1 MQDRTNSGG
10 SSRSAFRRRF
20 RARRTSHRASS
31 WRNYSLLLLMVL
43 LAEVGVGIFVLKDLR
58 QSYVQV
64 QKMYEGSVRGLRRIG
79 ELQYEAQE
87 TRRSILYALTT
98 NDGNLQVSYADQT
111 READRLVTQG
121 IAEYLAQA
129 QLPQE
134 LSVGHRLTADWKS
147 YLKIRDEVLARILEG
162 SPKEAVDLDLAAGV
176 PLFDKVRQDLEE
188 IKRLYDEQASQRLF
202 VVAGFFR
209 RSVVKLV
216 AAFGFGV
223 LFGSIALWAIERSK
237 MRGAVQLAK
246 LQMDFV
252 ASVSHE
258 LRTPITAI
266 LSAGENVRDGL
277 VQERQELREQGSII
291 TGQAGQLMELVDQ
304 VLQFASTTKG
314 KPWHA
319 EKSVDVHEFIEHTL
333 RNNDGILREGGFIV
347 EQHID
352 AALPTIIA
360 DPAVLLRCLENLIG
374 NAVKYSGPSRWI
386 GVTAHVNWDGNNNNE
401 VEISVQDRGVGI
413 SDTDLPHI
421 FDPFYRSPQVVA
433 AQIRGTG
440 LGLSIAKRSAEAC
453 GGRLTVK
460 SEVGVGSTFTLHLP
474 IPEPVE
480 ATLAASRMSSVEGR
494 S

>member
-1 MQDRTNSGG
+1 MSRPAGSNGSGSPVRRWFKAQG
-10 SSRSAFRRRF
+10 SVT
-20 RARRTSHRASS
+20 RAPS
-31 WRNYSLLLLMVL
+31 WRNYIFLLLMVL
-43 LAEVGVGIFVLKDLR
+43 LAEVGVGVFVLKDLR
-58 QSYVQV
+58 QSYLQV

-87 TRRSILYALTT
+87 TRRSTLYALTT
-98 NDGNLQVSYADQT
+98 NDGNLQVNYADQS

-134 LSVGHRLTADWKS
+134 RSVGDRLTSDWKS
-147 YLKIRDEVLARILEG
+147 YLKIRDEVLGLILEG

-176 PLFDKVRQDLEE
+176 PRFEKVRQDLED
-188 IKRLYDEQASQRLF
+188 IKRLYDDQASQRLS

-209 RSVVKLV
+209 RSVAKLL
-216 AAFGFGV
+216 AAFGFGL
-223 LFGSIALWAIERSK
+223 LFGSIALWAIQSSK

-252 ASVSHE
+252 AAVSHE

-277 VQERQELREQGSII
+277 VQGRQALHEQGSII
-291 TGQAGQLMELVDQ
+291 AGQAGQLMELVDQ
-304 VLQFASTTKG
+304 VLQFAATTKG

-319 EKSVDVHEFIEHTL
+319 EKTIDVHELIEHTL
-333 RNNDGILREGGFIV
+333 RNNAAVLREDGFTV
-347 EQHID
+347 EQIMD
-352 AALPTIIA
+352 PRLPAIVG
-360 DPAVLLRCLENLIG
+360 DPSVLSQCLQNLIG
-374 NAVKYSGPSRWI
+374 NAVKYSGSSRWI
-386 GVTAHVNWDGNNNNE
+386 GITAHVECKGDTDYE
-401 VEISVQDRGVGI
+401 LQISVRDRGVGI
-413 SDTDLPHI
+413 GEGDIPHI
-421 FDPFYRSPQVVA
+421 FDPFYRSPQVVE

-453 GGRLTVK
+453 GGRLTVT
-460 SEVGVGSTFTLHLP
+460 SELGQGSTFTLHLP
-474 IPEPVE
+474 IPEPGGAE
-480 ATLAASRMSSVEGR
+480 LAGPHMTSIGDR

>member
-1 MQDRTNSGG
+1 MSKTTGNG
-10 SSRSAFRRRF
+10 SSGSPVRRWFRVQRSVT
-20 RARRTSHRASS
+20 RAPS
-31 WRNYSLLLLMVL
+31 WRNYSFLLFMVL
-43 LAEVGVGIFVLKDLR
+43 LAEVGVGIFVLRDLR

-87 TRRSILYALTT
+87 TRRSTLYALTT
-98 NDGNLQVSYADQT
+98 NDGNLQVNYADQS

-134 LSVGHRLTADWKS
+134 RSVGDRLTNDWKS
-147 YLKIRDEVLARILEG
+147 YLKIRDEVLGLILEG

-176 PLFDKVRQDLEE
+176 PLFEEVRQDLEE
-188 IKRLYDEQASQRLF
+188 IKRLYDDRASQRLS

-209 RSVVKLV
+209 RSVAKLL
-216 AAFGFGV
+216 AAFGFGL
-223 LFGSIALWAIERSK
+223 LFASIALWAIQSSK
-237 MRGAVQLAK
+237 VRGAVQLANM
-246 LQMDFV
+246 QMDFV
-252 ASVSHE
+252 AAVSHE

-277 VQERQELREQGSII
+277 VQGRPALHEQGSII
-291 TGQAGQLMELVDQ
+291 AGQAGQLMELVDQ
-304 VLQFASTTKG
+304 VLQFAATTKG

-319 EKSVDVHEFIEHTL
+319 EKAINVHGLIDHSL
-333 RNNDGILREGGFIV
+333 RNTAAVLQEEGFTV
-347 EQHID
+347 EQIMD
-352 AALPTIIA
+352 PTLPAIVG
-360 DPAVLLRCLENLIG
+360 DPSVLSQCLQNLIG
-374 NAVKYSGPSRWI
+374 NAVKYSAGSRWI
-386 GVTAHVNWDGNNNNE
+386 GITAHVEWDRDKTYE
-401 VEISVQDRGVGI
+401 LQISVRDRGVGI
-413 SDTDLPHI
+413 GEGDLPHV

-453 GGRLTVK
+453 GGRLTVT
-460 SEVGVGSTFTLHLP
+460 SELGKGSTFTLHLP
-474 IPEPVE
+474 IPEPAGAE
-480 ATLAASRMSSVEGR
+480 LTAAHMTSIGDR